1 MLVLVVHTL
10 GEVTARVPFSMM
22 RARQRPPGLLRARR
36 WAPPGPGAP
45 APGAS
50 SASSRGLRGGSG
62 ASGWRRGS
70 PGRWTRTLLNSLLT
84 RHRPRTLAA
93 LELASVNLGA
103 QSPRVRDLLESFRVR
118 VLNDHVARSTL
129 PAGLRA
135 RLILPTSGTQ
145 SISVWDAPDL
155 MTLHSWVDENLSEY
169 CASECFQIVEE
180 HSYGIQMELAKARVS
195 ENVGSKASAAA
206 ASVQER
212 AREAMSH
219 TAAKAKEAR
228 AASQKQFSKMDE
240 KFKMTERAQVAGGKA
255 KEG

>member
-1 MLVLVVHTL
+1 MPRPAAPAR
-10 GEVTARVPFSMM
+10 GEAAETG
-22 RARQRPPGLLRARR
+22 RAFRASRSPGPLLAAGRLTGRR
-36 WAPPGPGAP
+36 LLSPPPGP
-45 APGAS
+45 
-50 SASSRGLRGGSG
+50 
-62 ASGWRRGS
+62 
-70 PGRWTRTLLNSLLT
+70 
-84 RHRPRTLAA
+84 
-93 LELASVNLGA
+93 
-103 QSPRVRDLLESFRVR
+103 Q
-118 VLNDHVARSTL
+118 
-129 PAGLRA
+129 
-135 RLILPTSGTQ
+135 ILPTSGTQ

-255 KEG
+255 KEGECATGGVCGRRGPPGVRGG